1 MAQSPSAMGG
11 VMMVLACICPS
22 WILAKTPTWPPSNPY
37 GRATRA
43 ADTTHF
49 IMSISYP
56 GAFCFPTSLPM
67 IPKQHPMPQMI
78 WDRYCSSGKFHAPLL
93 GHCED
98 PALTP
103 TQSPRSFLRRRL
115 IRASLKARPTVS
127 CTTRPPLRVCEQPEA
142 GVVFFPSGHPF
153 QGI

>member
-11 VMMVLACICPS
+11 TGMHMSLLDSGKNPHLASLQSIRH
-22 WILAKTPTWPPSNPY
+22 
-37 GRATRA
+37 RATRA